1 MTPRARTSA
10 LAFVL
15 ALCLAA
21 GGCGE
26 ESGREQEAAKDGICL
41 QHRLLRCF
49 ESGNPGRTVIK
60 CLPAD
65 LNGDGREDLI
75 VIYRAS
81 KDKNM
86 MRVVLDAGEDC
97 VFTNEVPAPYSNQA
111 IQLRDFDNKPPME
124 FIVQGTKG
132 AKIGYAI
139 FRVEGDR
146 LIDLFGEG
154 MDDCC

>member
-1 MTPRARTSA
+1 MTLRGRTSL

-15 ALCLAA
+15 ALGLAA

-26 ESGREQEAAKDGICL
+26 KSGREQEARKDEICL
-41 QHRLLRCF
+41 QHHLFPCF
-49 ESGNPGRTVIK
+49 ESGTPGRTIIK

-65 LNGDGREDLI
+65 LNDDGREDLI
-75 VIYRAS
+75 VIYRVS

-86 MRVVLDAGEDC
+86 MRVVLDAGGDC

-111 IQLRDFDNKPPME
+111 IQLRNFDNKPPME